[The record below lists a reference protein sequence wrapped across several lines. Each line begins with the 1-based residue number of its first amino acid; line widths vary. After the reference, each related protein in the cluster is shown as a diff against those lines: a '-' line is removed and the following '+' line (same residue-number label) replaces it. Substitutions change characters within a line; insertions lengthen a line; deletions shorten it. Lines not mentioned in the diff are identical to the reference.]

1 MDTITHSLLGGLVVR
16 SVFPAHK
23 SPVSLSNRQRLAVG
37 ALAAAFPDI
46 DYLASWVDPMIYLTL
61 WHRGITHSLVLLP
74 LWAVLIG
81 ILLAF
86 VFRQRTQWRY
96 ITLLAG
102 VAVLSHI
109 LSDLITVYGTQILA
123 PLSTWRASVGT
134 TFIIDPWFTV
144 IVLSG
149 FLLGLKDKPWQA
161 PPLLLAVLVCYV
173 ALQATLKHQALTVA
187 NHFIQQQG
195 MTNAQPTALPQPFS
209 PFNWKII
216 IREDKRYEVAYI
228 NLTGGNIVED
238 KETGFWSEVR
248 RTYQA
253 ANNPGWQTFYR
264 YGDDPDAINQIRE
277 LWQNDQLYY
286 FRQFAEIPILYR
298 IDNNRNDNNGAQTCV
313 WFTDLRYVLP
323 FLTPPFRYGLC
334 RSPNT
339 GWQLHR
345 LGRSEQAIKL

>member
-23 SPVSLSNRQRLAVG
+23 SEYPLSNRQRLAVG
-37 ALAAAFPDI
+37 ASAAAFPDI
-46 DYLASWVDPMIYLTL
+46 DYLGSWVDPMIYLTL
-61 WHRGITHSLVLLP
+61 WHRGITHSFMLLP
-74 LWAVLIG
+74 VWALFIG

-134 TFIIDPWFTV
+134 TFIIDPWFSV
-144 IVLSG
+144 IVLGG
-149 FLLGLKDKPWQA
+149 FLLGLKDRPRLKPA
-161 PPLLLAVLVCYV
+161 LLLAVLVSYV
-173 ALQATLKHQALTVA
+173 ALQATLKYQALTVA
-187 NHFIQQQG
+187 NHYIHQNG

-216 IREDKRYEVAYI
+216 IRKDHHYDVAYI
-228 NLTGGNIVED
+228 NLAGTYTIED
-238 KETGFWSEVR
+238 DETGFWAEVR

-253 ANNPGWQTFYR
+253 ADNPGWQRFYR
-264 YGDDPDAINQIRE
+264 YGDDPDAINQIRD
-277 LWQNDQLYY
+277 LWKNDQLYY

-298 IDNNRNDNNGAQTCV
+298 IDNNAAKTCV

-323 FLTPPFRYGLC
+323 YLTPPFRYGLC
-334 RSPNT
+334 RTKPDT
-339 GWQLHR
+339 DWQLHR
-345 LGRSEQAIKL
+345 LGRSGQSYKL